1 MIKYYIYSNK
11 YSIHER
17 KTKLYGLVYDIYFYI
32 IELDGTQKQKK
43 LSGYK
48 TKALAKQAYLEFI
61 NEFCEPIKFGVK
73 VQSRVKKQD
82 LTIEQLFPLYMA
94 SIINQNK
101 DSVIYER
108 THSFKKNLMP
118 YFKDFTLKQMTTEA
132 LYCWQDKLWATK
144 NPKTNQFYSFNYLSK
159 IRTMLSAFLTW
170 CETRYGN
177 PNNLLKVKMPKR
189 RSPKK
194 EMQIWKQE
202 DFFNFIKAI
211 DFDIKKLTDKLK
223 TDKANKLI
231 KEQLNKLMNY
241 RMFFYIAFYT
251 GRRKG
256 EILALNI
263 EDVKLN
269 SIKFTKS
276 LTRKTIGKETYK
288 VTSSKT
294 EKQESSPICP
304 ALAKEL
310 KKFKGQSPFFL
321 GGEKPIHENTLAR
334 IFKYYT
340 ELSGNKAIRIHDL
353 RHSFVSM
360 MIHLGAP
367 LTVCASLIGD
377 TLTQVTETYAHLYT
391 EDKEKYLN
399 KLI

>member
-1 MIKYYIYSNK
+1 M
-11 YSIHER
+11 
-17 KTKLYGLVYDIYFYI
+17 
-32 IELDGTQKQKK
+32 
-43 LSGYK
+43 
-48 TKALAKQAYLEFI
+48 
-61 NEFCEPIKFGVK
+61 
-73 VQSRVKKQD
+73 
-82 LTIEQLFPLYMA
+82 
-94 SIINQNK
+94 
-101 DSVIYER
+101 
-108 THSFKKNLMP
+108 
-118 YFKDFTLKQMTTEA
+118 
-132 LYCWQDKLWATK
+132 
-144 NPKTNQFYSFNYLSK
+144 
-159 IRTMLSAFLTW
+159 
-170 CETRYGN
+170 
-177 PNNLLKVKMPKR
+177 
-189 RSPKK
+189 RS
-194 EMQIWKQE
+194 
-202 DFFNFIKAI
+202 
-211 DFDIKKLTDKLK
+211 
-223 TDKANKLI
+223 
-231 KEQLNKLMNY
+231 
-241 RMFFYIAFYT
+241 
-251 GRRKG
+251 G

-263 EDVKLN
+263 EDVKPN